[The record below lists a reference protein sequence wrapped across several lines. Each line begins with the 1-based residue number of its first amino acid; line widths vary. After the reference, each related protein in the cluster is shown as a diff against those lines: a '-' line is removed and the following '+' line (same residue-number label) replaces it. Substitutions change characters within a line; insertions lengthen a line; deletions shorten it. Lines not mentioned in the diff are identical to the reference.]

1 MKIAY
6 EHLLNFIE
14 DKPSIEDISEKLFQ
28 LGHEHEIDKN
38 ILNFEF
44 TPNRGDC
51 LSLDGLSRDLN
62 IFYRKKNNFEIF
74 SDSINN
80 LDLDFENNAQDKC
93 PLISFLRI
101 DIDLNKKI
109 KDYDSN
115 IDSYFKDLSITKKNF
130 FTDISNYLTYETGQP
145 THCYDFS
152 SLKGKI
158 ILKELK
164 NSHDFNP
171 LINDE
176 TISLKAND
184 LVFYNDNKVIN
195 LAGIMGGKNSAC
207 TNKTKSVLIE
217 CAYFEPKAISGKALK
232 YNLNSNASHKFERG
246 VDPSSHDY
254 VLRRFLKIV
263 DDHACVKNFEIFKQG
278 SYQNSFSILKDY
290 ISVNNILGTTI
301 NENTFSNYLINLGF
315 TLENDQIIV
324 PPHRHDIKSIN
335 DIAEE
340 IARLIGYDNIK
351 NSPVNFPIAK
361 NPSESFM
368 QKEHAIKSTML
379 DMGFNE
385 VINFPFTNI
394 KDKNNVTIDNP
405 LDKNRSRIRS
415 SLTSSLLDCLL
426 YNERRQKDS
435 IKLFEISDVYTKENP
450 LQKRKKLAI
459 IASGRLGKNQDS
471 FTKKINITRIK
482 EIFTNTN
489 LFGEDDFINIS
500 RSNLNTKIKSEI
512 VYAEKDFND
521 IKDCTSLNKPIINSD
536 FKKYRPI
543 SEYPSSYRDI
553 SFSITNIDS
562 IDPLKELLY
571 QYNNIDLKEC
581 FIFDYYQDNK
591 NKTIKIGFRF
601 VFQSLNYS
609 MKDDE
614 IDIIISDIITETLK
628 LKGVTVPGYN

>member
-1 MKIAY
+1 
-6 EHLLNFIE
+6 
-14 DKPSIEDISEKLFQ
+14 
-28 LGHEHEIDKN
+28 
-38 ILNFEF
+38 
-44 TPNRGDC
+44 
-51 LSLDGLSRDLN
+51 
-62 IFYRKKNNFEIF
+62 
-74 SDSINN
+74 
-80 LDLDFENNAQDKC
+80 
-93 PLISFLRI
+93 
-101 DIDLNKKI
+101 
-109 KDYDSN
+109 
-115 IDSYFKDLSITKKNF
+115 
-130 FTDISNYLTYETGQP
+130 
-145 THCYDFS
+145 
-152 SLKGKI
+152 
-158 ILKELK
+158 
-164 NSHDFNP
+164 
-171 LINDE
+171 
-176 TISLKAND
+176 
-184 LVFYNDNKVIN
+184 
-195 LAGIMGGKNSAC
+195 
-207 TNKTKSVLIE
+207 
-217 CAYFEPKAISGKALK
+217 
-232 YNLNSNASHKFERG
+232 
-246 VDPSSHDY
+246 
-254 VLRRFLKIV
+254 
-263 DDHACVKNFEIFKQG
+263 
-278 SYQNSFSILKDY
+278 
-290 ISVNNILGTTI
+290 
-301 NENTFSNYLINLGF
+301 
-315 TLENDQIIV
+315 
-324 PPHRHDIKSIN
+324 
-335 DIAEE
+335 
-340 IARLIGYDNIK
+340 
-351 NSPVNFPIAK
+351 
-361 NPSESFM
+361 
-368 QKEHAIKSTML
+368 
-379 DMGFNE
+379 MGFNE

-614 IDIIISDIITETLK
+614 IDIIISDIISETLK